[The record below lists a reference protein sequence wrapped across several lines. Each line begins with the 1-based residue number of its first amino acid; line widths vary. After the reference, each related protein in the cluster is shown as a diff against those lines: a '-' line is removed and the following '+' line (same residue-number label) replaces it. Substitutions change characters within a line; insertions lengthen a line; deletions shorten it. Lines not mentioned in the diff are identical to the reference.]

1 MAVKAVKKCSA
12 KCSRLFCGGS
22 NAGGPLVEV
31 IEPRL
36 LLSAVLHAASNS
48 VIHPVADP
56 LYINIHRNLGT
67 KKPAANFAG
76 SSTPLGLTPAQ
87 IRGAYGISSISFDG
101 ITGDGT
107 GQTIAIVDAYDDP
120 NAASDLN
127 AFSTAF
133 GLPTFN
139 AGGTSPTFTKLGVN
153 NSTDTTQT
161 KLPRTDSEGPYS
173 STGGGDWEQEE
184 SLDIEWAHAIA
195 PMANIT
201 LLEASNSS
209 NDLYNAVIAARKLA
223 GVDAVSMSWSGAETA
238 GETSD
243 DADFT
248 TPSGHIGITFL
259 AASGDDGSYSAGT
272 TTNSP
277 QYPAASPNVVAVGGT
292 ALTVNNDSYS
302 SEIGWGSG
310 TTSALSSSS
319 TNGGSGGGISQ
330 YESQPS
336 YQKDVVPTS
345 ITTTQRTYPDVSM
358 NADPYTGVPIYDS
371 WDFGTSTPWVPGYE
385 GGTSLAT
392 PMWAGLIAIANQG
405 RNLAGQTSLD
415 GATQTL
421 PALYKLPSTDF
432 HDITSGSNG
441 SYSAAPGY
449 DLVTGIG
456 TPVANTLVP
465 DLAGLTQ
472 PSINNIYLKQDSDG
486 TQLDD
491 WINSATPGS
500 GTPTQKF
507 PLAEITAIQFNGAT
521 GNDTLT
527 LDESAGTIASG
538 TDATITYNASAT
550 GSNAIN
556 FVGTSASDG
565 LTLTATGITPSGG
578 FGTTPITLN
587 NVQTVQFPG
596 GSGGSD
602 SINVSGSPVG
612 GYTIN
617 ADTPTGTPNIA
628 VTISGTSTA
637 VNFATTQHL
646 ASLTVGTT
654 DTATLA
660 QSASPGGNV
669 LVVSSLAINGTG
681 ILNLTNNVMIVHD
694 SGLSAITAL
703 LATGYNGGNWNGDGI
718 NSSAAANDSSKITA
732 LGVLLNSY
740 NGSPYYTTF
749 DGQPVATTDVLV
761 KFTYYG
767 DANLDGTVNGSDYS
781 ITDNGYN
788 AQLSGWQNGD
798 FNYDG
803 SINGSDYEL
812 LDNTFNNPMPPL

>member
-1 MAVKAVKKCSA
+1 MAVDAVKKRFAES
-12 KCSRLFCGGS
+12 SRLSRGARFRNS
-22 NAGGPLVEV
+22 PLIEVVER
-31 IEPRL
+31 RL
-36 LLSAVLHAASNS
+36 LLSAVSHSASNTA
-48 VIHPVADP
+48 IHPVADP
-56 LYINIHRNLGT
+56 HYINVHHNLAT

-76 SSTPLGLTPAQ
+76 SATPLGLTPAQ
-87 IRGAYGISSISFDG
+87 VRGAYGIDSISFDG
-101 ITGDGT
+101 IAGDGT

-120 NAASDLN
+120 TAAGDLN

-139 AGGTSPTFTKLGVN
+139 TGGTSPTFTKLGVN
-153 NSTDTTQT
+153 NSTDATQA
-161 KLPRTDSEGPYS
+161 KLPHTDSSGPYS
-173 STGGGDWEQEE
+173 TYGGGDWEQEE
-184 SLDIEWAHAIA
+184 SLDIEWAHAVA

-201 LLEASNSS
+201 LIEASNAS
-209 NDLYNAVIAARKLA
+209 NDLYNAVVAARKLA
-223 GVDAVSMSWSGAETA
+223 GVDVVSMSWPGAETS
-238 GETSD
+238 GETST

-259 AASGDDGSYSAGT
+259 AATGDDGSYAAGT

-277 QYPAASPNVVAVGGT
+277 QYPATSPNVVAVGGT
-292 ALTVNNDSYS
+292 ALTVSGDTYS

-310 TTSALSSSS
+310 TTSAMSNSS
-319 TNGGSGGGISQ
+319 TNGGSGGGLSA
-330 YESQPS
+330 YESEPS
-336 YQKDVVPTS
+336 YQKGVVPTS
-345 ITTTQRTYPDVSM
+345 ITTTQRAYPDVSM

-392 PMWAGLIAIANQG
+392 PTWAGLIAIADQG
-405 RNLAGQTSLD
+405 RDLAGQTSLD

-421 PALYKLPSTDF
+421 PDLYKLPSTDF

-441 SYSAAPGY
+441 SYSATGGY

-472 PSINNIYLKQDSDG
+472 PSINNLYLKQDSDG

-491 WINSATPGS
+491 WVNSATPGS
-500 GTPTQKF
+500 GTPTEKF
-507 PLAEITAIQFNGAT
+507 PLADITAIQFNGAT

-527 LDESAGTIASG
+527 LDESAGAIASG
-538 TDATITYNASAT
+538 TDATIAYNASAS
-550 GSNAIN
+550 GSNAIE
-556 FVGTSASDG
+556 FIGTTAADG

-587 NVQTVQFPG
+587 NVQTVDFPG

-602 SINVSGSPVG
+602 SINVTGSPTG

-628 VTISGTSTA
+628 VTVSGDSTA
-637 VNFATTQHL
+637 INFANTQHL
-646 ASLTVGTT
+646 AYLSVGTT
-654 DTATLA
+654 DTATLT
-660 QSASPGGNV
+660 QSTSAGGDV
-669 LVVSSLAINGTG
+669 LVLGSLAITGTG
-681 ILNLTNNVMIVHD
+681 ILDLTNNAMIVHN
-694 SGLSAITAL
+694 GILTNINAL
-703 LATGYNGGNWNGDGI
+703 LTTGYSGGAWTGI
-718 NSSAAANDSSKITA
+718 GIDSSTAANDSSKITA

-749 DGQPVATTDVLV
+749 DGQTVTTTDVLV

-767 DANLDGTVNGSDYS
+767 DANLDGTINGSDYS
-781 ITDNGYN
+781 MTDNGFN

-798 FNYDG
+798 FNYDN
-803 SINGSDYEL
+803 SINASDYAL
-812 LDNTFNNPMPPL
+812 LDNSFNSLL